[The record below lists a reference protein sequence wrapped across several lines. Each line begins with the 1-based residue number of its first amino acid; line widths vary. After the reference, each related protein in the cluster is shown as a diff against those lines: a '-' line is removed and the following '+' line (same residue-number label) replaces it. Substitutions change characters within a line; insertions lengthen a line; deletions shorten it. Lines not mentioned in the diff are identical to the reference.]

1 MTESCLTKSQSIQER
16 KVDLFS
22 SIKFLIEKSAP
33 ISGAFVMQ
41 STAER
46 KEELTESEYGTGVQ
60 LSWLEHLP
68 CKQGVNGSN
77 PFISTIKWAHSSVG
91 QSTRLI
97 SVRSMV
103 RVHLSPPAVQTAGL
117 KCLRPWSHKQIVD
130 LRHLSPPTRLA
141 KVLLKV
147 GLKTERKENRRRR
160 KIED

>member
-46 KEELTESEYGTGVQ
+46 KEELTGSEYGTGVQ

-77 PFISTIKWAHSSVG
+77 PFISTIKWAHSSAG

-103 RVHLSPPAVQTAGL
+103 RVHLSPPNPFQWGGS
-117 KCLRPWSHKQIVD
+117 LRANASL
-130 LRHLSPPTRLA
+130 LRGEKKKINNCIANSMFIMEIIDEYERQREIFILA
-141 KVLLKV
+141 K
-147 GLKTERKENRRRR
+147 
-160 KIED
+160 

>member
-46 KEELTESEYGTGVQ
+46 KDELTESEYGTGVQ

-77 PFISTIKWAHSSVG
+77 PFISTIKWAHSSAG

-103 RVHLSPPAVQTAGL
+103 RVHLSPPTKQQVRFISHGGL
-117 KCLRPWSHKQIVD
+117 FQGQRDKH
-130 LRHLSPPTRLA
+130 
-141 KVLLKV
+141 
-147 GLKTERKENRRRR
+147 RRRTLR
-160 KIED
+160 TLLRFSLKIS